1 MANEFGSFNFTNPF
15 SEFLEENPRSA
26 YYAQEQRA
34 LGQMGSQSPQPK
46 RFFQGQFQASYN
58 QSMGELGQQAQG
70 GQIPSRRFGEFLED
84 FPFSQDFRSL
94 PPALRGASVG
104 AYSPQARFL
113 F

>member
-1 MANEFGSFNFTNPF
+1 
-15 SEFLEENPRSA
+15 
-26 YYAQEQRA
+26 
-34 LGQMGSQSPQPK
+34 
-46 RFFQGQFQASYN
+46 
-58 QSMGELGQQAQG
+58 MGELGQQAQG